1 MNKVNELIDIRFAFI
16 YDKLSNNTTQINLKK
31 YMKDHS
37 EDFREVNWIEDSRC
51 YNIPNLRYV
60 KVFNKNINKKLADNN
75 EIMKNVIKY
84 FNSLDSEV
92 KLDDNLNNYIKLHI
106 NSLVGGKT
114 SSQCN
119 NTSQNFKSEF
129 INSVEESHQI
139 NKLNT
144 PEDINTNYNITN
156 KSNYNFINTNDISTY
171 SLASDHQLSYE
182 DVCKLTIAIAR
193 SKLTLSDNY
202 KDETILQAEEQK
214 RIKLR
219 EELNKYMKLSQ
230 IASEIK
236 SSYNADIN
244 DLNLKQL
251 EYYSTEAKKMYEK
264 LKVVHLVSQGIDG
277 FDKVYNTVF
286 KNGIKIP
293 QTNKSIKINNIGGA
307 LKQVI
312 FDRKSPFYVG
322 FENLLDKYHINISD
336 EFLAITLLGSTI
348 IKNVEIVDNEPR
360 DNSNDIL
367 ENNNDNNIQKES
379 DESANESFIEQS
391 YDASDDN

>member
-1 MNKVNELIDIRFAFI
+1 MNKVNNLIDARFAFI
-16 YDKLSNNTTQINLKK
+16 YDRLSNNTTQINLKR
-31 YMKDHS
+31 YMKEHP
-37 EDFREVNWIEDSRC
+37 EDFRGVNWIEDTRC
-51 YNIPNLRYV
+51 YNIPNLRYI
-60 KVFNKNINKKLADNN
+60 KIFNKNINKKLENN
-75 EIMKNVIKY
+75 AEVMKYVIKY
-84 FNSLDSEV
+84 FNNLDPEI
-92 KLDDNLNNYIKLHI
+92 KLDDNLNNFIKSHSSSLIGGGDNTIKI
-106 NSLVGGKT
+106 NYPQDL
-114 SSQCN
+114 
-119 NTSQNFKSEF
+119 KSEF
-129 INSVEESHQI
+129 INSIEESHQ
-139 NKLNT
+139 NQKLNS
-144 PEDINTNYNITN
+144 PEDININYNISS
-156 KSNYNFINTNDISTY
+156 KSNYNFIDTNDISTY

-193 SKLTLSDNY
+193 SKLTLSNNY
-202 KDETILQAEEQK
+202 KDETVLQAEEQK

-264 LKVVHLVSQGIDG
+264 LKVVHLVSQGVDG

-293 QTNKSIKINNIGGA
+293 STNKSIKINNIGGA

-322 FENLLDKYHINISD
+322 FENLLEKYHVSISD

-348 IKNVEIVDNEPR
+348 IKNIEIVDNGPKVEVETTQ
-360 DNSNDIL
+360 SEVNDSI
-367 ENNNDNNIQKES
+367 ND
-379 DESANESFIEQS
+379 SFIEQS
-391 YDASDDN
+391 FEASDDN

>member
-1 MNKVNELIDIRFAFI
+1 MNKVNNLIDARFAFI
-16 YDKLSNNTTQINLKK
+16 YDRLSNNTTQINLKK
-31 YMKDHS
+31 YMKEHP
-37 EDFREVNWIEDSRC
+37 EDFRGVNWIEDSRC
-51 YNIPNLRYV
+51 YNVPNLKYI
-60 KVFNKNINKKLADNN
+60 KVFNKNINKRLEDNA
-75 EIMKNVIKY
+75 EIMKYVIKY
-84 FNSLDSEV
+84 FNNLDPEV
-92 KLDDNLNNYIKLHI
+92 RLDDNLKNYIKSHGS
-106 NSLVGGKT
+106 SLIGGDNTIKT
-114 SSQCN
+114 NYSQDL
-119 NTSQNFKSEF
+119 KSEF
-129 INSVEESHQI
+129 INSIEESHQ
-139 NKLNT
+139 NQKLNS
-144 PEDINTNYNITN
+144 PEDININYNISS
-156 KSNYNFINTNDISTY
+156 KSNYNFIDTNDISTY

-193 SKLTLSDNY
+193 SKLTLSNNY
-202 KDETILQAEEQK
+202 KDETVLQAEEQK

-264 LKVVHLVSQGIDG
+264 LKVVHLVSQGVDG

-293 QTNKSIKINNIGGA
+293 STNKSIKINNIGGA

-322 FENLLDKYHINISD
+322 FENLLEKYHVSISD

-348 IKNVEIVDNEPR
+348 IKNIEIVDNGPKEE
-360 DNSNDIL
+360 I
-367 ENNNDNNIQKES
+367 NDNTQSEVNDS
-379 DESANESFIEQS
+379 VNDSFIEQS
-391 YDASDDN
+391 FEASDDN

>member
-1 MNKVNELIDIRFAFI
+1 MNKVNGLIDARFAFT
-16 YDKLSNNTTQINLKK
+16 YDKLSNASTQINLKR
-31 YMKDHS
+31 YMKEHP
-37 EDFREVNWIEDSRC
+37 EDFRGVNWIEDSRC
-51 YNIPNLRYV
+51 YNVPNLKYI
-60 KVFNKNINKKLADNN
+60 KVFNKNINKRLEDNA
-75 EIMKNVIKY
+75 EIMKYVIKY
-84 FNSLDSEV
+84 FNNLDSEV
-92 KLDDNLNNYIKLHI
+92 RLDDNLKNYIKSHGSSLIGGGDNTIKI
-106 NSLVGGKT
+106 NYPQDL
-114 SSQCN
+114 
-119 NTSQNFKSEF
+119 KSEF
-129 INSVEESHQI
+129 INSIEESHQTQ
-139 NKLNT
+139 KLNT
-144 PEDINTNYNITN
+144 PEDINMNYNISS
-156 KSNYNFINTNDISTY
+156 KSNYNFIDTNDISTY

-193 SKLTLSDNY
+193 SKLTLSNNY
-202 KDETILQAEEQK
+202 KDETVLQAEEQK

-251 EYYSTEAKKMYEK
+251 EYYSAEAKKMYEK
-264 LKVVHLVSQGIDG
+264 LKVVHLVSQGVDG

-293 QTNKSIKINNIGGA
+293 STNKSIKINNIGGA

-322 FENLLDKYHINISD
+322 FENLLEKYHVSISD

-348 IKNVEIVDNEPR
+348 IKNIEIVDNSPKVEVETTQ
-360 DNSNDIL
+360 SEVNDSV
-367 ENNNDNNIQKES
+367 ND
-379 DESANESFIEQS
+379 SFIEQS
-391 YDASDDN
+391 FEASDDN

>member
-1 MNKVNELIDIRFAFI
+1 MNKVNDLIDVRFAFT
-16 YDKLSNNTTQINLKK
+16 YDKLSNANTQINLKR
-31 YMKDHS
+31 YMKEHA
-37 EDFREVNWIEDSRC
+37 EDFRGVNWIEDSRC
-51 YNIPNLRYV
+51 YNVPNLKSI
-60 KVFNKNINKKLADNN
+60 KVFNKNINKKLEDNV
-75 EIMKNVIKY
+75 EVMKYVIKY
-84 FNSLDSEV
+84 FNNLDPEI
-92 KLDDNLNNYIKLHI
+92 KLDDNLNNYIKSHNNVLI
-106 NSLVGGKT
+106 GGDNIIKT
-114 SSQCN
+114 N
-119 NTSQNFKSEF
+119 YTQNLKSEF
-129 INSVEESHQI
+129 INSIEESHQVQ
-139 NKLNT
+139 KLNT
-144 PEDINTNYNITN
+144 LEDINMNYNISS
-156 KSNYNFINTNDISTY
+156 KSNYNFIDTNDISTY

-193 SKLTLSDNY
+193 SKLTLSNNY
-202 KDETILQAEEQK
+202 KDETVLQAEEQK

-251 EYYSTEAKKMYEK
+251 EYYSAEAKKMYEK
-264 LKVVHLVSQGIDG
+264 LKVVHLVSQGVDG

-293 QTNKSIKINNIGGA
+293 STNKSIKINNIGGA

-322 FENLLDKYHINISD
+322 FENLLEKYHVSVSD

-348 IKNVEIVDNEPR
+348 IKNIEIVDNSPKEEIV
-360 DNSNDIL
+360 DNTQSEINDSV
-367 ENNNDNNIQKES
+367 ND
-379 DESANESFIEQS
+379 SFIEQS
-391 YDASDDN
+391 FSDDN

>member
-1 MNKVNELIDIRFAFI
+1 MNKVNDLIDVRFAFT
-16 YDKLSNNTTQINLKK
+16 YDKLSNANTQINLKK
-31 YMKDHS
+31 YMKEHA
-37 EDFREVNWIEDSRC
+37 EDFRGVNWIEDSRC
-51 YNIPNLRYV
+51 YNVPNLKSI
-60 KVFNKNINKKLADNN
+60 KVFNKNINKKLEDNA
-75 EIMKNVIKY
+75 EVMKYVIKY
-84 FNSLDSEV
+84 FNNLDPEI
-92 KLDDNLNNYIKLHI
+92 KLDDNLNNYIKSHNNVLI
-106 NSLVGGKT
+106 GGDNVVKT
-114 SSQCN
+114 NYTQDL
-119 NTSQNFKSEF
+119 KSEF
-129 INSVEESHQI
+129 INSIEESHQVQ
-139 NKLNT
+139 KLNT
-144 PEDINTNYNITN
+144 LEDINMNYNISS
-156 KSNYNFINTNDISTY
+156 KSNYNFIDTNDISTY

-193 SKLTLSDNY
+193 SKLTLSNNY
-202 KDETILQAEEQK
+202 KDETVLQAEEQK

-251 EYYSTEAKKMYEK
+251 EYYSAEAKKMYEK
-264 LKVVHLVSQGIDG
+264 LKVVHLVSQGVDG

-293 QTNKSIKINNIGGA
+293 STNKSIKINNIGGA

-322 FENLLDKYHINISD
+322 FENLLEKYHVSISD

-348 IKNVEIVDNEPR
+348 IKNIEIVDNSPKEEIV
-360 DNSNDIL
+360 D
-367 ENNNDNNIQKES
+367 NIQSEINES
-379 DESANESFIEQS
+379 VNDSFIEQS
-391 YDASDDN
+391 FSDDN

>member
-1 MNKVNELIDIRFAFI
+1 MNKVNNLIDARFAFI
-16 YDKLSNNTTQINLKK
+16 YDRLSNNTTQINLKK
-31 YMKDHS
+31 YMKEHAN
-37 EDFREVNWIEDSRC
+37 DFREVNWIEDSRC
-51 YNIPNLRYV
+51 YNVPNLKYI
-60 KVFNKNINKKLADNN
+60 KVFNKNINKRLEDNG
-75 EIMKNVIKY
+75 EIMKYVVKF
-84 FNSLDSEV
+84 FNNLDSEV
-92 KLDDNLNNYIKLHI
+92 RLDDNLNNYIKSHDS
-106 NSLVGGKT
+106 SLIGGDNTIKT
-114 SSQCN
+114 NYTQDL
-119 NTSQNFKSEF
+119 KSEF
-129 INSVEESHQI
+129 INSVEESHQ
-139 NKLNT
+139 NQKLNS
-144 PEDINTNYNITN
+144 PEDININYNISS
-156 KSNYNFINTNDISTY
+156 KSNYNFIDTNDISTY

-193 SKLTLSDNY
+193 SKLTLSNNY
-202 KDETILQAEEQK
+202 KDETVLQAEEQK

-264 LKVVHLVSQGIDG
+264 LKVVHLVSQGVDG

-293 QTNKSIKINNIGGA
+293 STNKSIKINNIGGA

-322 FENLLDKYHINISD
+322 FENLLEKYHVSISD

-348 IKNVEIVDNEPR
+348 IKNIEIVDNSPKVEVETTQ
-360 DNSNDIL
+360 SEVNDSI
-367 ENNNDNNIQKES
+367 ND
-379 DESANESFIEQS
+379 SFIEQS
-391 YDASDDN
+391 FEASDDN

>member
-1 MNKVNELIDIRFAFI
+1 MNKVNELIDARFAFT
-16 YDKLSNNTTQINLKK
+16 YDRLSNAGTQINLKR
-31 YMKDHS
+31 YMKEHS
-37 EDFREVNWIEDSRC
+37 EDFRGVNWIEDSRC
-51 YNIPNLRYV
+51 YNVPNLKYI
-60 KVFNKNINKKLADNN
+60 KVFNKNINKRLEDNG
-75 EIMKNVIKY
+75 EIMKYVIKY
-84 FNSLDSEV
+84 FNNLDSEV
-92 KLDDNLNNYIKLHI
+92 RLDDNLKNYIKSHGSPLIGGGNDTIKI
-106 NSLVGGKT
+106 NYP
-114 SSQCN
+114 QD
-119 NTSQNFKSEF
+119 FKSEF
-129 INSVEESHQI
+129 INSIEESHQTQ
-139 NKLNT
+139 KLNT
-144 PEDINTNYNITN
+144 AEDINMNYNISS
-156 KSNYNFINTNDISTY
+156 KSNYNFIDTNDISTY

-193 SKLTLSDNY
+193 SKLTLSNNY
-202 KDETILQAEEQK
+202 KDETVLQAEEQK

-264 LKVVHLVSQGIDG
+264 LKVVHLVSQGVDG

-293 QTNKSIKINNIGGA
+293 STNKSIKINNIGGA

-322 FENLLDKYHINISD
+322 FENLLEKYHVNVSD

-348 IKNVEIVDNEPR
+348 IKNIEIVDNSPKVEVETTQ
-360 DNSNDIL
+360 SEVNDSV
-367 ENNNDNNIQKES
+367 ND
-379 DESANESFIEQS
+379 SFIEQS
-391 YDASDDN
+391 FEASDDN

>member
-1 MNKVNELIDIRFAFI
+1 MNKVNDLIDVRFAFT
-16 YDKLSNNTTQINLKK
+16 YDKLSNANTQINLKK
-31 YMKDHS
+31 YMKEHA
-37 EDFREVNWIEDSRC
+37 EDFRGVNWIEDSRC
-51 YNIPNLRYV
+51 YNVPNLKSI
-60 KVFNKNINKKLADNN
+60 KVFNKNINKKLEDNA
-75 EIMKNVIKY
+75 EVMKYVIKY
-84 FNSLDSEV
+84 FNNLDPEI
-92 KLDDNLNNYIKLHI
+92 KLDDNLNNYIKSHNNVLI
-106 NSLVGGKT
+106 GGDNVVKT
-114 SSQCN
+114 NYAQDL
-119 NTSQNFKSEF
+119 KSEF
-129 INSVEESHQI
+129 INSIEESHQVQ
-139 NKLNT
+139 KLNT
-144 PEDINTNYNITN
+144 LEDINMNYNISS
-156 KSNYNFINTNDISTY
+156 KSNYNFIDTNDISTY

-193 SKLTLSDNY
+193 SKLTLSNNY
-202 KDETILQAEEQK
+202 KDETVLQAEEQK

-251 EYYSTEAKKMYEK
+251 EYYSAEAKKMYEK
-264 LKVVHLVSQGIDG
+264 LKVVHLVSQGVDG

-293 QTNKSIKINNIGGA
+293 STNKSIKINNIGGA

-322 FENLLDKYHINISD
+322 FENLLEKYHVSISD

-348 IKNVEIVDNEPR
+348 IKNIEIVDNSPKEEIV
-360 DNSNDIL
+360 DNTQSEINESVND
-367 ENNNDNNIQKES
+367 
-379 DESANESFIEQS
+379 SFIEQS
-391 YDASDDN
+391 FSDDN